1 MFCVGCPLVNAMQC
15 VGLVSSRRTN
25 EVRKVVPASQYRF
38 EKLTATWDTA
48 GKTFWVVV
56 ALTTGTQQALV
67 ASMHFHLNEGD
78 QDDQD
83 EGDSLDEIWNL
94 NDPLLS
100 RLVAPRVTPPHQQ
113 EVVPARARPAFVF
126 LPETAA
132 ARPAS
137 SASVSS
143 GRGGGARRG
152 GGGSQLTR
160 RIGGRQ
166 VMQLQ
171 TAIFTFMGKPS
182 TVAYTGGL
190 MSMSTA
196 HALAKGILEEGDP
209 NPLKEA
215 DVVLSRGNSKPPT
228 LRIKFNSF

>member
-56 ALTTGTQQALV
+56 ALTTSTQQALV

-100 RLVAPRVTPPHQQ
+100 RLVAPRVTPPPQQ

-126 LPETAA
+126 LPEKAA

-137 SASVSS
+137 SAWASLSVGPRKSLVS
-143 GRGGGARRG
+143 CGIALILVLSLRPRLPLLGESPIAVVAHG
-152 GGGSQLTR
+152 T
-160 RIGGRQ
+160 
-166 VMQLQ
+166 
-171 TAIFTFMGKPS
+171 TA
-182 TVAYTGGL
+182 
-190 MSMSTA
+190 
-196 HALAKGILEEGDP
+196 GDP
-209 NPLKEA
+209 
-215 DVVLSRGNSKPPT
+215 
-228 LRIKFNSF
+228 